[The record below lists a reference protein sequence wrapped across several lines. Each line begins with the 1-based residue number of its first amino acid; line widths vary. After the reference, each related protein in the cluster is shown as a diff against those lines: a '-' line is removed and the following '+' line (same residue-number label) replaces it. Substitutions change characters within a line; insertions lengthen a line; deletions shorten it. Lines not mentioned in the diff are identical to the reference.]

1 MSRLL
6 PAALGGAGLVAILL
20 AALQVLP
27 PRHANALVNC
37 DVASGIDLDSVEQQ
51 VLALVNQA
59 RAQQNPPLA
68 PLAANAALNR
78 AAAWMAKD
86 MTGRPGLSHTDSLGR
101 DPFQRMKDCGY
112 ARTGGEN
119 IGAGSASGG
128 LNSANA
134 IFNAWMGSSGHRQ
147 AILYPT
153 FTEIGIAYADGHG
166 GRYWAMD
173 FGYGSSSGGGGG
185 SGVVTSTPTSPAST
199 QTATAT
205 ATATRTATPPA
216 TNTPTPT
223 ATPTPHT
230 WRLILPMVQSE

>member
-6 PAALGGAGLVAILL
+6 PAALGGAGLLAILL
-20 AALQVLP
+20 AALQALP
-27 PRHANALVNC
+27 AHPARALVNC
-37 DVASGIDLDSVEQQ
+37 DVPSGIEMDNVEQQ
-51 VLALVNQA
+51 VLTLVNQA
-59 RAQQNPPLA
+59 RGQQNPPLA
-68 PLAANAALNR
+68 PLAANTALNR

-86 MTGRPGLSHTDSLGR
+86 MTTRPALSHTDSTGR

-112 ARTGGEN
+112 ARSGGEN

-134 IFNAWMGSSGHRQ
+134 IFNAWMASPGHRQ

-153 FTEIGIAYADGHG
+153 FTEIGIAYADANG

-173 FGYGSSSGGGGG
+173 FGYGSTTGGGGG

-199 QTATAT
+199 AT
-205 ATATRTATPPA
+205 ATATRTATPPPA
-216 TNTPTPT
+216 NTPTPAPT
-223 ATPTPHT
+223 ATPTPQP
-230 WRLILPMVQSE
+230 WRLVLPMVFSE

>member
-37 DVASGIDLDSVEQQ
+37 DVASGIELDSVEQQ

-86 MTGRPGLSHTDSLGR
+86 MTGRPSLSHNDSLGR

-112 ARTGGEN
+112 ARSGGEN

-134 IFNAWMGSSGHRQ
+134 IFNAWMASPGHRQ

-153 FTEIGIAYADGHG
+153 FTEIGIAYADANG

-173 FGYGSSSGGGGG
+173 FGYGSTTGGGG
-185 SGVVTSTPTSPAST
+185 SGVVTSTPTSPPS
-199 QTATAT
+199 TATAT
-205 ATATRTATPPA
+205 ATATRTATPSPA
-216 TNTPTPT
+216 NTPTPAPT
-223 ATPTPHT
+223 ASPTPQT
-230 WRLILPMVQSE
+230 WRLVLPMVFSE